1 MRVIVIGRTVVAALL
16 TCASLATH
24 SLSAQTTF
32 GVLLG
37 GNAAKL
43 TGVDLSSDDLFNG
56 TSEIKNRLGFQAGIY
71 MNRRLGPMWSLQ
83 PEIHYTQ
90 KGTTLDFGGTGQ
102 AAGELGFNF
111 GYAEVP
117 VLLRADFGGEGL
129 HPFIVAGPSFA
140 MRLSCN
146 ASLAAPGASIEVDC
160 DEFNDDGTTRDPFKK
175 SDIGGTVGIGLSGR
189 LLGRA
194 MSAQVRYGRGFSN
207 VLSDDVS
214 GSSDSQ
220 KPKNSVI
227 SLVVGLGR

>member
-1 MRVIVIGRTVVAALL
+1 MRLPATACALL
-16 TCASLATH
+16 FGTALLVHVPLA
-24 SLSAQTTF
+24 AQTTF
-32 GVLLG
+32 GALLG

-43 TGVDLSSDDLFNG
+43 SGVDVTSSDLFNG
-56 TSEIKNRLGFQAGIY
+56 TSEIKNRLGFQAGLY
-71 MNRRLGPMWSLQ
+71 MNKRFGSMWSLQ
-83 PEIHYTQ
+83 PEVHYTQ

-129 HPFIVAGPSFA
+129 HPFIVAGPSIA

-160 DEFNDDGTTRDPFKK
+160 EEFDDNGTTRDPFKK
-175 SDIGGTVGIGLSGR
+175 SDIGGTVGAGLSGR

-194 MSAQVRYGRGFSN
+194 MNVQIRYSRGFAN
-207 VLSDDVS
+207 ILSDDAS
-214 GSSDSQ
+214 GSSDTQ
-220 KPKNSVI
+220 KPKNSVM
-227 SLVVGLGR
+227 SVVFGLGR

>member
-1 MRVIVIGRTVVAALL
+1 MRPCVTACALL
-16 TCASLATH
+16 FGTTLLAH
-24 SLSAQTTF
+24 EPLAAQTTF

-37 GNAAKL
+37 GNAARL
-43 TGVDLSSDDLFNG
+43 AGVDASSVDLFNG
-56 TSEIKNRLGFQAGIY
+56 TSEIKNRLGFQAGLY
-71 MNRRLGPMWSLQ
+71 MNKRFGSMWSLQ

-102 AAGELGFNF
+102 AAGDLGFNF

-129 HPFIVAGPSFA
+129 HPFIVAGPSVA

-146 ASLAAPGASIEVDC
+146 ASLAAPGAKLEVDC
-160 DEFNDDGTTRDPFKK
+160 EDFDDNGTTRDPFKK
-175 SDIGGTVGIGLSGR
+175 SDIGGTVGVGLSGR

-194 MSAQVRYGRGFSN
+194 MNAQVRYGRGFAN
-207 VLSDDVS
+207 ILSDDAS
-214 GSSDSQ
+214 GASDSQ

-227 SLVVGLGR
+227 SVVFGLGR

>member
-1 MRVIVIGRTVVAALL
+1 MRLPVKACALMFGTALL
-16 TCASLATH
+16 AHTP
-24 SLSAQTTF
+24 LSAQTTF
-32 GVLLG
+32 GALLG

-43 TGVDLSSDDLFNG
+43 AGIDVTSSDLFNG
-56 TSEIKNRLGFQAGIY
+56 TSEIKNRIGFQAGIY
-71 MNRRLGPMWSLQ
+71 LNRRFGSMWSLQ

-129 HPFIVAGPSFA
+129 HPFIVAGPSIA

-146 ASLAAPGASIEVDC
+146 ATLAGTGASLEVDC
-160 DEFNDDGTTRDPFKK
+160 EEFDDNGTTRDPFKK
-175 SDIGGTVGIGLSGR
+175 TDIGGTVGVGLSGR

-194 MSAQVRYGRGFSN
+194 MSAQVRYGRGFTN
-207 VLSDDVS
+207 ILSDDAS
-214 GSSDSQ
+214 GSTDTQ
-220 KPKNSVI
+220 TPKNSVL
-227 SLVVGLGR
+227 SVVFGLGR